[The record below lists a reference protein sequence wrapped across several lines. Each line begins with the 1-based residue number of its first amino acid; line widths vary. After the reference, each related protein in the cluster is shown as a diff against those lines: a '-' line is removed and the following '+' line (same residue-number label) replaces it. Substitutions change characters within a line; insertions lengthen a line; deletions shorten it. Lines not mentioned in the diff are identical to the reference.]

1 MCKDYAKNYYIQ
13 TCCLTYNEQLAD
25 GWSDVLLKQRTIKKP
40 VKTTGVGLHSGQAV
54 TMTLRPAATNTGL
67 VFRRVDLTPIVEI
80 KVTPQSVGETV
91 LSTTLVQ
98 GDVKIG
104 TIEHL
109 LSALAGLGI
118 DNLYIEL
125 NSYEVPILDGSSAPY
140 VYLLLT
146 AGIEEQHQAKQFV
159 KIKKTVKAMRGDSWA
174 SLKPFEGFKTSFQ
187 IQFNHPAV
195 NNTKQQLSLDFSD
208 CSYVEE
214 VSRARTFGFMRDV
227 EYLRSKNLGLGGSL
241 DNAIVLDDFKIL
253 NPSGLRYQDEF
264 VKHKILDAIGD
275 LYTLGF
281 PIIGAFHGHKSGHAV
296 NNMLLLELLSDSEAW
311 EWVSYGDK
319 TTAPVVYIDDEVAF
333 A

>member
-1 MCKDYAKNYYIQ
+1 MH
-13 TCCLTYNEQLAD
+13 EQQAD

-54 TMTLRPAATNTGL
+54 TMMLKPAAINTGL
-67 VFRRVDLTPIVEI
+67 IFRRIDLDPVVEI

-91 LSTTLVQ
+91 LSTTLVKS
-98 GDVKIG
+98 DTKIG

-125 NSYEVPILDGSSAPY
+125 TSYEVPILDGSSAPY
-140 VYLLLT
+140 VYLLLS
-146 AGIEEQHQAKQFV
+146 AGIEEQLRAKQFV
-159 KIKKTVKAMRGDSWA
+159 KIKKSVKAMRGDSWA
-174 SLKPFEGFKTSFQ
+174 SLAPFEGFKTSFQ
-187 IQFNHPAV
+187 IEFDHPAV
-195 NNTKQQLSLDFSD
+195 SDTQQYMSLDLSH
-208 CSYVEE
+208 CSYVDEI
-214 VSRARTFGFMRDV
+214 SRARTFGFMRDV

-275 LYTLGF
+275 LYTLGY

-296 NNMLLLELLSDSEAW
+296 NNMLLLELLSDHEAW
-311 EWVSYGDK
+311 ELVSYGDK
-319 TTAPVVYIDDEVAF
+319 STAPVVYLDDQVAF